1 MGLPFSYSLRNLWT
15 RKITTILTVSGMALV
30 VYVFATVLMLSA
42 GLEKTL
48 QDTGSF
54 QNAIIVRRSADAEVM
69 SILERKGAAIIET
82 QPEIALNEKGEPLVS
97 REVAVLVALP
107 KMETNQAGH
116 VTIRG
121 VSENSLILRPQIK
134 MVSGRVFNPGTSE
147 IIIGSNIAKRFKG
160 TGLGQTIRFG
170 LRDWLVVGIFNAGQT
185 GFDSEIW
192 TDVDQVMN
200 TFNRTV
206 YSSLVLRILDD
217 AAFQSFKKRM
227 EGDPRLTVAV
237 KREAQ
242 FYADQSEMMARFIR
256 ILGISLTII
265 FSFGAMIGA
274 MVTMYAAVANRTV
287 EIGTLRALGFP
298 RKSILAAFLIESLL
312 LGTLGGFVGLA
323 AASLMQW
330 VSISTINFQT
340 FSELAFGFVLNIEI
354 AYQTFIFALI
364 MGLLGGVL
372 PALRAARYN
381 IVEALRTT

>member
-1 MGLPFSYSLRNLWT
+1 
-15 RKITTILTVSGMALV
+15 MALV
-30 VYVFATVLMLSA
+30 VYVFAAVLMLSE
-42 GLEKTL
+42 GLQKTL
-48 QDTGSF
+48 KDTGSF
-54 QNAIIVRRSADAEVM
+54 QNAIVVRRSADAEVM
-69 SILERKGAAIIET
+69 SILVRREASIIET
-82 QPEIALNEKGEPLVS
+82 QPEIAGDEKGEPLAS
-97 REVAVLVALP
+97 REVTVLVALP

-121 VSENSLILRPQIK
+121 VSEKAVILRPQIK
-134 MVSGRVFNPGTSE
+134 LVSGRLFKPGTSE

-170 LRDWLVVGIFNAGQT
+170 LRDWLVVGIFDAQQT

-200 TFNRTV
+200 TFHRPV
-206 YSSLVLRILDD
+206 YSSLVVKLRDGE
-217 AAFQSFKKRM
+217 SFRPLKQRM
-227 EGDPRLTVAV
+227 ESDPRLTVSV
-237 KREAQ
+237 KQEAQ
-242 FYADQSEMMARFIR
+242 FYADQSEMMALFIR
-256 ILGISLTII
+256 ILGLSMTII

-312 LGTLGGFVGLA
+312 LGALGGVLGLG

-340 FSELAFGFVLNIEI
+340 FAELAFGFVLNFKI
-354 AYQTFIFALI
+354 ASQTFVFALV
-364 MGLLGGVL
+364 MGLLGGFL
-372 PALRAARYN
+372 PALRAARFN
-381 IVEALRTT
+381 IVEALRTS

>member
-1 MGLPFSYSLRNLWT
+1 MNLPFSYSLRNLWT

-30 VYVFATVLMLSA
+30 VYVFAAVLMLSE

-54 QNAIIVRRSADAEVM
+54 QNAIVVRRSADAEVM
-69 SILERKGAAIIET
+69 SILERREAAIIGT
-82 QPEIALNEKGEPLVS
+82 QPEISLNEKGEPLLS
-97 REVAVLVALP
+97 REVTVLVALP
-107 KMETNQAGH
+107 KLESNQVGQ

-121 VSENSLILRPQIK
+121 GSESSLVLRPQVK
-134 MVSGRVFNPGTSE
+134 LMAGRMFKPGTSE

-170 LRDWLVVGIFNAGQT
+170 LRDWLVVGIFNAQQT

-200 TFNRTV
+200 TFHRPV
-206 YSSLVLRILDD
+206 YSSLVLKVWDEE
-217 AAFQSFKKRM
+217 SFRTLKKRL
-227 EGDPRLTVAV
+227 ESDPRLTVAV

-256 ILGISLTII
+256 ILGLSMTII

-312 LGTLGGFVGLA
+312 LGALGGILGLG

-340 FSELAFGFVLNIEI
+340 FSELAFGFVLNIKI
-354 AYQTFIFALI
+354 ASQTFAFALI
-364 MGLLGGVL
+364 MGLLGGFL

-381 IVEALRTT
+381 IVEALRTS